1 LSSPAL
7 RQSKQLE
14 QRIEHMRRFRRAF
27 KETLALATEEWEDM
41 LGKVTRQP
49 SEANRERYEESL
61 DRLGELAGVALAA
74 AGDVQSS
81 VTRFGHSYYPLLQW
95 RDPFRVGGGLASA
108 REVID
113 ACDTVIGILLTRL
126 EEARANEAT
135 IAYKVG
141 RVVGFPQ
148 RARLAAGPGRI
159 AKEVAFWGSV
169 AAGVVAGLIVLAIPI
184 LLGALARSLL

>member
-14 QRIEHMRRFRRAF
+14 QRIEHMRRFRHAF
-27 KETLALATEEWEDM
+27 KETLALATEESEDI
-41 LGKVTRQP
+41 LGEVTRHK
-49 SEANRERYEESL
+49 ESL
-61 DRLGELAGVALAA
+61 NRLGELAGVALAA
-74 AGDVQSS
+74 AGSVQSGVS
-81 VTRFGHSYYPLLQW
+81 RFGRSYNPLLQW

-108 REVID
+108 QEVID
-113 ACDTVIGILLTRL
+113 ACDTVIGFLLTRL

-135 IAYKVG
+135 IAYKIG

-169 AAGVVAGLIVLAIPI
+169 AAEVVAGLIVVAITL
-184 LLGALARSLL
+184 LLGDLVRSLL